1 MAKKES
7 RGRSGG
13 YEALRTAIK
22 AGVPAN
28 LYIFYGEERYLL
40 QNMVQQ
46 LKELLIPGGFE
57 EFNYHRLGGK
67 GLTVQELA
75 ETAEAM
81 PCS

>member
-57 EFNYHRLGGK
+57 THAWDD
-67 GLTVQELA
+67 ELIHFA
-75 ETAEAM
+75 KEHHVEVRHA
-81 PCS
+81 